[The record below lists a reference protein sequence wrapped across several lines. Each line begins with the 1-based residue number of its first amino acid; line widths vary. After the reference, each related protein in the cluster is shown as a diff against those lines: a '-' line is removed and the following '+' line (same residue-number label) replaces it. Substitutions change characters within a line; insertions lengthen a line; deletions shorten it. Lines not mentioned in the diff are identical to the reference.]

1 MFSKFFTKWNTPKN
15 QEPQQIQDNIEVHIP
30 EIVVNF
36 QSLDVVSISFFN
48 GRYILIHHIQESY
61 DGTSNVIST
70 HSIEI
75 QHPSQ
80 YDEVITQYNKYIEDK
95 NAADNNNIQPEK

>member
-1 MFSKFFTKWNTPKN
+1 MFSNFFTKWNTPKN
-15 QEPQQIQDNIEVHIP
+15 IEPTKIQDNIEVHIP

-36 QSLDVVSISFFN
+36 QHLDVVSISFFN
-48 GRYILIHHIQESY
+48 DRYILIHHIQKSY

-70 HSIEI
+70 HSIEM

-80 YDEVITQYNKYIEDK
+80 YDDVIEQYKKYIKDK
-95 NAADNNNIQPEK
+95 NAANNINDQSEE